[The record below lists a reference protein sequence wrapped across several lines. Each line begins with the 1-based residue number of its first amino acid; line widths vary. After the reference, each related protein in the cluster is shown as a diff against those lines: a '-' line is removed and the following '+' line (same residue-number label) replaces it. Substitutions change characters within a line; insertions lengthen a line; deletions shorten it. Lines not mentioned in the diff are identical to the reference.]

1 MLVNVLRSL
10 PPSILRLLSVA
21 VVNSVA
27 LLGAQKIK
35 FFFNKDKYIL
45 ASYTAINTY
54 HVHIFYNI
62 YPSLSGPTENYE
74 TTQFGAINRSWD
86 IYFGEVII
94 QLILMCGGG
103 GVVIHLQ
110 MNNFAIKKH
119 QE

>member
-1 MLVNVLRSL
+1 MFFVLCPHPSYGFFLWQSL
-10 PPSILRLLSVA
+10 IQLLYLGLR
-21 VVNSVA
+21 
-27 LLGAQKIK
+27 KFK

-54 HVHIFYNI
+54 HVHIFYNV

-119 QE
+119 KE

>member
-1 MLVNVLRSL
+1 M
-10 PPSILRLLSVA
+10 A

-45 ASYTAINTY
+45 ASSTMCTAINTY
-54 HVHIFYNI
+54 HVHIFYNG
-62 YPSLSGPTENYE
+62 YPNLRGPKENDE

-103 GVVIHLQ
+103 GGVVIHLQ

-119 QE
+119 KE